1 MTTLF
6 SVPNLVLHNKVGN
19 WAGAAMLDFKPF
31 LIFELE
37 NKVGYLTIGLTGTVK
52 LKNNKVGN

>member
-1 MTTLF
+1 
-6 SVPNLVLHNKVGN
+6 
-19 WAGAAMLDFKPF
+19 MLDFKPF

-52 LKNNKVGN
+52 LKNNKVGNSLP